1 MVKTVLW
8 SVSLGQVI
16 LSSKMTEEDKTVI
29 VELFNC
35 DGTALE
41 TAPREVTYSPS
52 SEKSDLTLVKEKLLK
67 KSKTLNEALMASTC
81 VFQIKNL
88 SNPSASIEIGEDS
101 PLKNGSVIKCVVTPL
116 KPVPFRHTGNFC

>member
-1 MVKTVLW
+1 
-8 SVSLGQVI
+8 
-16 LSSKMTEEDKTVI
+16 MTEKDKTVI
-29 VELFNC
+29 VELFHC

-52 SEKSDLTLVKEKLLK
+52 SEKSDLSLVKEKLLK

-81 VFQIKNL
+81 VFQTKSL
-88 SNPSASIEIGEDS
+88 
-101 PLKNGSVIKCVVTPL
+101 VTPS

>member
-1 MVKTVLW
+1 VVKTVLC

-29 VELFNC
+29 VELFHC

-52 SEKSDLTLVKEKLLK
+52 SEKSDLTLVIEKLLK
-67 KSKTLNEALMASTC
+67 
-81 VFQIKNL
+81 
-88 SNPSASIEIGEDS
+88 
-101 PLKNGSVIKCVVTPL
+101 
-116 KPVPFRHTGNFC
+116 